1 MTCAAGAL
9 VGLTLSAPVFAQ
21 STKAAEPAVPARSE
35 AATRV
40 AAWIASSGDNGPL
53 PYMIVDKT
61 AATVFLFDREDKLL
75 GAAPVLIGVAPGD
88 EASPGVG
95 NKELSKIGP
104 AERTTPAGRYLASFG
119 RAAGN
124 QRVLWVDYYT
134 SVALH
139 PVVTSNRRERR
150 RERLLTP
157 AADDNRITFG
167 CINVPPTFYNQAIRP
182 AFQKAGGIVYVLPDT
197 KTLEEVFPSLY
208 AQPFLDR
215 GILTPVNSEG

>member
-1 MTCAAGAL
+1 
-9 VGLTLSAPVFAQ
+9 
-21 STKAAEPAVPARSE
+21 
-35 AATRV
+35 
-40 AAWIASSGDNGPL
+40 
-53 PYMIVDKT
+53 
-61 AATVFLFDREDKLL
+61 VFLFDPQDKLL
-75 GAAPVLIGVAPGD
+75 GAAPVLIGVARGD

-104 AERTTPAGRYLASFG
+104 AERTTPAGRYLAHFG

-124 QRVLWVDYYT
+124 QGVLWVDYYT
-134 SVALH
+134 SVAMH

-157 AADDNRITFG
+157 AVDDNRITFG
-167 CINVPPTFYNQAIRP
+167 CINVPPTFYNQAIRS

-197 KTLEEVFPSLY
+197 KPLEEVFPSLY

-215 GILTPVNSEG
+215 GILTPVNAEG